1 MAALTVLAAGPA
13 CTIQDAGR
21 GGFLRYGVTP
31 AGPMDWIAHAE
42 ANLLAGQPA
51 GAGAIEIGPG
61 GITLAASGGAV
72 RVGWSARGFL
82 VSRDGTPLPACAAVT
97 LQPGSA
103 LRVAPGESHLWAYL
117 AVGGGLDLDPVMGS
131 LATHQRTALGPL
143 GGGALVAGLAVPVC
157 AATPAL
163 ALDVALPSDAR
174 LPSVLRFIP
183 GPQQEAFTD
192 RGLADLVAA
201 SWVVAPRSDR
211 MAYRLAGPALE
222 FRAGHDIVSDGI
234 ALGAIQ
240 VPGDGQPLVLMADR
254 QPTGGY
260 PKIGTVI
267 RADLPVLAQS
277 RPGRA
282 IGFRAVT
289 LDQAVAALR
298 RARPDAE
305 ALSRLLRPLSRG
317 IDLGL
322 LATGNHASGFH
333 AAGQDEDDRP

>member
-1 MAALTVLAAGPA
+1 MTALNVLAAGPA

-21 GGFLRYGVTP
+21 GGYLRYGVTP

-61 GITLAASGGAV
+61 GVVLAATGAAI

-82 VSRDGTPLPACAAVT
+82 VSLDGRPLPACAAMT
-97 LQPGSA
+97 LEPGCQ
-103 LRVAPGESHLWAYL
+103 LRVAPGDSHLWAYL
-117 AVGGGLDLDPVMGS
+117 SVCGGLDLEPVMSS
-131 LATHQRTALGPL
+131 LATHLRTGLGPL
-143 GGGALVAGLAVPVC
+143 GGV
-157 AATPAL
+157 AL
-163 ALDVALPSDAR
+163 ASGQTIPVRAAAPSARSDVELPSDHR

-183 GPQQEAFTD
+183 GPQEDAFTD
-192 RGLADLVAA
+192 RGLADLVAGP
-201 SWVVAPRSDR
+201 WVVAPRSDR
-211 MAYRLAGPALE
+211 MAYRLSGPALE
-222 FRAGHDIVSDGI
+222 FRSGHDIVSDGI

-267 RADLPVLAQS
+267 RADLPALAQT
-277 RPGRA
+277 RPGQRVA
-282 IGFRAVT
+282 FRKVR
-289 LDQAVAALR
+289 LDEAVAALR

-305 ALSRLLRPLSRG
+305 TLTGRLRPLSRG
-317 IDLGL
+317 IDLAL

-333 AAGQDEDDRP
+333 AAGQEEDIQ